1 MMSAW
6 HSAGLL
12 LLAMAMPVAAGQ
24 APPPDA
30 ATDPE
35 PLKLRTD
42 RQEYCTELAQVVRQT
57 ELRQPGPHPDI
68 DVLVHDGVAL
78 CSAGNVRVGVFRL
91 RTALVR
97 LGGG

>member
-1 MMSAW
+1 MLVVALALPV
-6 HSAGLL
+6 SAGQ
-12 LLAMAMPVAAGQ
+12 V
-24 APPPDA
+24 PPPDP
-30 ATDPE
+30 TTEPQ

-42 RQEYCTELAQVVRQT
+42 RPEYCTELAEEVRKT
-57 ELRQPGPHPDI
+57 EQRQPGAHPDI
-68 DVLVHDGVAL
+68 DVLVHEGVEL